1 MTREEFIININAP
14 RNRVWKTLWN
24 DDTYREWTSVFSP
37 GSQAETD
44 WQKGSKVLFTDGKGS
59 GMVAE
64 IADKKPDE
72 YMAFRHLGEIK
83 DGKED
88 LEAAKE
94 NGWHGA
100 MEIYKLEHNDNDHTE
115 LTVQLDMMEEY
126 RDMFM
131 KTFPKAL
138 QRVKE
143 LAESN
148 Q

>member
-1 MTREEFIININAP
+1 MTREEFVINIDA
-14 RNRVWKTLWN
+14 RRGKVWETLWN
-24 DDTYREWTSVFSP
+24 DDSYREWTSVFSP
-37 GSQAETD
+37 GSSAETD
-44 WQKGSKVLFTDGKGS
+44 WEKGSKILFTDGKGS

-64 IADKKPDE
+64 IADKVPHE

-83 DGKED
+83 DGVED

-100 MEIYKLEHNDNDHTE
+100 METYKLSGDENATE

-131 KTFPKAL
+131 ETFPKAL

-143 LAESN
+143 LAEGK
-148 Q
+148 